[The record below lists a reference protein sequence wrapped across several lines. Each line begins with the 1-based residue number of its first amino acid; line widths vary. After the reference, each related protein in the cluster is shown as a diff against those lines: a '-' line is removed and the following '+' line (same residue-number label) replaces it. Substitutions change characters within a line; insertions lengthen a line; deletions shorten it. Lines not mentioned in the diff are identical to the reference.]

1 MLDSRLG
8 SKRLAC
14 LLILLLLVLLP
25 GLGSSSRL
33 TYHEAF
39 VAQGAREILHSGNW
53 AYPTIS
59 GLPWLEK
66 PPLPWWLVAA
76 LGYCIGEVDETVA
89 RLPSCLAA
97 IGLVLGVAVL
107 TAHHY
112 GPSIGLLAGSIQA
125 TTAWTVMRGRL
136 AEADILLVCLF
147 TWVIVAFD
155 RVIAHKA
162 VLGTTPVGDV
172 PADDWRR
179 WRWVFF
185 ALLGITGLVKGIG
198 FGTALILS
206 VVVLLLL
213 WQRDWVSLRRL
224 CVPAGWTLTA
234 AITLFWPVLMLA
246 RHGYGALAL
255 WTMHVSH
262 RLIVY
267 PGQGLFA
274 GESWGEY
281 GLSVLCQALPW
292 TPLSMLGLWQSLS
305 FIWSQRS
312 ERGASSMGVCL
323 SLAAVPIS
331 YCVCGRLYLWPW

>member
-14 LLILLLLVLLP
+14 LLILSSLVLLP

-39 VAQGAREILHSGNW
+39 VAQGAREILESGNW
-53 AYPTIS
+53 AYPTVS

-66 PPLPWWLVAA
+66 PPLPWWFVAV
-76 LGYCIGEVDETVA
+76 LGHCVGVVNETVA

-112 GPSIGLLAGSIQA
+112 GPSIGLIAGSIQA
-125 TTAWTVMRGRL
+125 TTGWTVMRGRL

-155 RVIAHKA
+155 RVIVHKV
-162 VLGTTPVGDV
+162 VLCTTPTGNV
-172 PADDWRR
+172 PVEDWRL

-185 ALLGITGLVKGIG
+185 ALLGVTGLVKGIG

-206 VVVLLLL
+206 VVVLVLL
-213 WQRDWVSLRRL
+213 WHATGFHFDGCAYRQD
-224 CVPAGWTLTA
+224 G
-234 AITLFWPVLMLA
+234 
-246 RHGYGALAL
+246 H
-255 WTMHVSH
+255 
-262 RLIVY
+262 
-267 PGQGLFA
+267 
-274 GESWGEY
+274 
-281 GLSVLCQALPW
+281 
-292 TPLSMLGLWQSLS
+292 
-305 FIWSQRS
+305 
-312 ERGASSMGVCL
+312 
-323 SLAAVPIS
+323 
-331 YCVCGRLYLWPW
+331 